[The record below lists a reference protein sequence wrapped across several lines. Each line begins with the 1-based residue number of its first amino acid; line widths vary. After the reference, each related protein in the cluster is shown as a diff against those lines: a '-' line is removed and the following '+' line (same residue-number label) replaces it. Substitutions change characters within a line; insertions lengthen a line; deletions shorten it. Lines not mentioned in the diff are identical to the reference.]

1 MKKQLTIVLLSAAT
15 VFAQGR
21 GPGGSGGFGPG
32 PGFGRGME
40 MGGRVV
46 TGAPYS
52 GTETLTTQEKFAD
65 GNSVNTSRSTQ
76 RARDGQGRTFS
87 SQTITPAASTGKAP
101 YTRTTIMDP
110 VAGLRYDL
118 DSSTMI
124 AYESRIPKMPGR
136 NSSSS
141 TPPAPTASTR
151 TLPNGATQTVTLLGT
166 QTVNGVQATGTQIT
180 EVIPAGA
187 IGNAQPITNTRITW
201 ISTDLHIPVQI
212 KSTDP
217 RIGST
222 DMELTN
228 ISTGEPSATLFTVPS
243 TYTIQS
249 GGRGMGR
256 GPRGPEGASGHP
268 GGRPGG
274 PGPFGRRGGPPPQ

>member
-1 MKKQLTIVLLSAAT
+1 MKKQVTIVLLSAAA

-21 GPGGSGGFGPG
+21 GPGGPGGFG

-52 GTETLTTQEKFAD
+52 GVETLTTQEKFAD

-76 RARDGQGRTFS
+76 RARDGQGRTYS
-87 SQTITPAASTGKAP
+87 SQTITPSAATGKSP
-101 YTRTTIMDP
+101 YTRTTIIDP
-110 VAGLRYDL
+110 VAGVRYEL

-124 AYESRIPKMPGR
+124 AYESRMPQRRDRPSG
-136 NSSSS
+136 STS

-151 TLPNGATQTVTLLGT
+151 TLPNGATQTVTPLGT
-166 QTVNGVQATGTQIT
+166 QAVNGVQATGTQIT

-187 IGNAQPITNTRITW
+187 IGNAQPITSTRVTW
-201 ISTDLHIPVQI
+201 ISNDLRIPVQI

-217 RIGST
+217 RVGTT
-222 DMELTN
+222 DMELTS
-228 ISTGEPSATLFTVPS
+228 ISTGEPSATLFAVPS
-243 TYTIQS
+243 GYTIEKR
-249 GGRGMGR
+249 GRGMGR
-256 GPRGPEGASGHP
+256 GPRGLDGAPGHPEG
-268 GGRPGG
+268 RPDR
-274 PGPFGRRGGPPPQ
+274 PGPFGRRGGPPPR

>member
-1 MKKQLTIVLLSAAT
+1 MKKQLTIVLLSAAAA
-15 VFAQGR
+15 FAQGR
-21 GPGGSGGFGPG
+21 GPGGPGGFGPG

-65 GNSVNTSRSTQ
+65 GNTVNTSRSTQ

-87 SQTITPAASTGKAP
+87 SETITPAAATGKAP
-101 YTRTTIMDP
+101 FTRTTIMDP
-110 VAGLRYDL
+110 VAGLRYEL
-118 DSSTMI
+118 DSSTMT
-124 AYESRIPKMPGR
+124 AYESHIPKMPGR
-136 NSSSS
+136 GFGSS
-141 TPPAPTASTR
+141 TPPAPTATTR

-187 IGNAQPITNTRITW
+187 IGNSQPITNTRITW

-217 RIGST
+217 RIGAT

-228 ISTGEPSATLFTVPS
+228 ISTGEPSATMFTVPS
-243 TYTIQS
+243 TYTVQS

-256 GPRGPEGASGHP
+256 GPRGSEGGSGRP
-268 GGRPGG
+268 GGRLGG

>member
-1 MKKQLTIVLLSAAT
+1 MKKQLTIVLLSAAAA
-15 VFAQGR
+15 FAQGR
-21 GPGGSGGFGPG
+21 GPGGPGGFGPG

-65 GNSVNTSRSTQ
+65 GNTVNTSRSTQ

-87 SQTITPAASTGKAP
+87 SETITPAAATGKAP
-101 YTRTTIMDP
+101 FTRTTIMDP
-110 VAGLRYDL
+110 VAGLRYEL
-118 DSSTMI
+118 DSSTMT

-136 NSSSS
+136 GFGSA

-187 IGNAQPITNTRITW
+187 IGNSQPITNTRITW

-217 RIGST
+217 RIGAT

-243 TYTIQS
+243 TYTVQS

-256 GPRGPEGASGHP
+256 GPRGPEGGSGRP
-268 GGRPGG
+268 GGRLGG

>member
-1 MKKQLTIVLLSAAT
+1 MKKQLTIVLLCAAAA
-15 VFAQGR
+15 FAQGR
-21 GPGGSGGFGPG
+21 GPGGPGGFGPG

-40 MGGRVV
+40 MRGRVV

-52 GTETLTTQEKFAD
+52 GAETLTTQEKFAD
-65 GNSVNTSRSTQ
+65 GNSVNTSRTTQ

-87 SQTITPAASTGKAP
+87 SETITPAASTGKAP
-101 YTRTTIMDP
+101 YTRITIIDP
-110 VAGLRYDL
+110 VAGLRYEL
-118 DSSTMI
+118 DSSTLI
-124 AYESRIPKMPGR
+124 AYENRIPRMRARGSDSAR
-136 NSSSS
+136 
-141 TPPAPTASTR
+141 PAPTASTR
-151 TLPNGATQTVTLLGT
+151 TLPNGATQTVTPLGT

-187 IGNAQPITNTRITW
+187 IGNAQPITSTRVTW
-201 ISTDLHIPVQI
+201 IANDLHIPVQI

-222 DMELTN
+222 DMELTG

-243 TYTIQS
+243 TYTIQK

-256 GPRGPEGASGHP
+256 GPRGPGGASGH
-268 GGRPGG
+268 PGG

>member
-1 MKKQLTIVLLSAAT
+1 MKKQLTVALLSAAA

-21 GPGGSGGFGPG
+21 GPGGGAGFGGFG
-32 PGFGRGME
+32 PGFGRGMV

-52 GTETLTTQEKFAD
+52 GVETLTTQEKFAD
-65 GNSVNTSRSTQ
+65 GNVVNTSRSTQ
-76 RARDGQGRTFS
+76 RARDGQGRTS
-87 SQTITPAASTGKAP
+87 STETITPAAVSGKAP
-101 YTRTTIMDP
+101 YTRTTIIDP
-110 VAGLRYDL
+110 VAGYRYEL

-124 AYESRIPKMPGR
+124 AYQSRMPKMPPR
-136 NSSSS
+136 PLSS
-141 TPPAPTASTR
+141 TSAPPAPTATTR
-151 TLPNGATQTVTLLGT
+151 TLPNGATQTVTPLGT

-187 IGNAQPITNTRITW
+187 IGNAQPITSTRVTW
-201 ISTDLHIPVQI
+201 ISNDLHIPVQI

-228 ISTGEPSATLFTVPS
+228 ISTGEPSATLFAVPS
-243 TYTIQS
+243 TYTIQN

-256 GPRGPEGASGHP
+256 GPRGPGGASGHP
-268 GGRPGG
+268 GGR
-274 PGPFGRRGGPPPQ
+274 